1 MDGLKGMP
9 PLAEAVVLKG
19 FHTSN
24 KEGRTSITVLYEFE
38 ESRLMEVSRKIFG
51 RRDSFSEIDGFGL
64 SVQLWTD
71 ADNAL
76 SSIAEMAWNPFHFCL
91 SFYEPWALPGDFRV
105 LISIFDQSLFLRSLF
120 AAFPLP
126 LFWIPFRMAGAEG
139 PFGLRL
145 AFSFAYPRPGKPFG

>member
-1 MDGLKGMP
+1 MILKCTFSSPWGMKRRLMDGLKGMP

-76 SSIAEMAWNPFHFCL
+76 SSIAEMA
-91 SFYEPWALPGDFRV
+91 
-105 LISIFDQSLFLRSLF
+105 
-120 AAFPLP
+120 
-126 LFWIPFRMAGAEG
+126 
-139 PFGLRL
+139 
-145 AFSFAYPRPGKPFG
+145 